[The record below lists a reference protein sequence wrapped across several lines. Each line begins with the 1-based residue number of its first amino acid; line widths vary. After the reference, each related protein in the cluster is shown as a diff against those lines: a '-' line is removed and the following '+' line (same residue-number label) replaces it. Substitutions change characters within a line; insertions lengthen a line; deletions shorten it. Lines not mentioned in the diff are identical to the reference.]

1 MAGAE
6 GIRRVFDA
14 VESLS
19 FRGVWKYYGGR
30 RALGPCDLEVAGGET
45 LAVVGPSGSGKTT
58 LLRMVNRLVEPD
70 RGAVTINGT
79 DVREWDPVR
88 LRRGIGYAI
97 QQIGLFPHMTVAENV
112 GLVLS
117 LDGTPRREVE
127 DRVAELLAL
136 VRMPAGEFA
145 GRYPRE
151 LSGGQQQRVGLARA
165 LALDPPLL
173 LMDEPFG
180 ALDPLLRAGLQE
192 EFLALKR
199 GLQTTVMLVTHD
211 LDEAFRL
218 GDRVAVVHEGCVLS
232 VAAPDELILDPGIG
246 AVLSL
251 GGRSRYLEHMRV
263 RALAARVDGWPVLDA
278 GLPARQAL
286 EELSR
291 LRSPRALVADGAGVD
306 RRRRRPGP
314 RLAGPD
320 STLGELAGALPR
332 VSSGESVPR
341 ALAVV
346 AESGKGV
353 RTGGRG
359 RRDHRGVLSLRRA
372 GRSHWRIRRDR
383 RRARALG
390 GAGDGRADARAPGD
404 VRGGAGHRGPG
415 GGRQRRPALPPP
427 ARGRSGLRGAE
438 RGRDHSRAR
447 PPRPPRP
454 ARGHRGAG
462 GHRGL
467 HPLLAPPGH
476 PLHLHRALARPPGV
490 PSRWAR
496 LSGCGRGRCS
506 DMCASRSRCRS

>member
-1 MAGAE
+1 MAGAA
-6 GIRRVFDA
+6 GVRRVFDA

-19 FRGVWKYYGGR
+19 FRGVWKHYGGR

-117 LDGTPRREVE
+117 LDGTPSREV
-127 DRVAELLAL
+127 DARVAELLDL
-136 VRMPAGEFA
+136 VRMPTGEFA

-199 GLQTTVMLVTHD
+199 GLKTTVMLVTHD

-232 VAAPDELILDPGIG
+232 VAAPDELILDAGIG
-246 AVLSL
+246 AVLPL
-251 GGRSRYLEHMRV
+251 GGRSRYLEHLTV
-263 RALAARVDGWPVLDA
+263 RALAARVDDWPVLDA

-286 EELSR
+286 DELSR
-291 LRSPRALVADGAGVD
+291 LRSPRALVADGAGTVGAVGVRD
-306 RRRRRPGP
+306 LV
-314 RLAGPD
+314 LAGSD
-320 STLGELAGALPR
+320 GNLGEVARAVPR
-332 VSSGESVPR
+332 VAPGEFVSR
-341 ALAVV
+341 AIAVV
-346 AESGKGV
+346 AESGREFALVVEGDAV
-353 RTGGRG
+353 TGAFF
-359 RRDHRGVLSLRRA
+359 SSA
-372 GRSHWRIRRDR
+372 
-383 RRARALG
+383 AL
-390 GAGDGRADARAPGD
+390 DSSTE
-404 VRGGAGHRGPG
+404 GP
-415 GGRQRRPALPPP
+415 P
-427 ARGRSGLRGAE
+427 
-438 RGRDHSRAR
+438 
-447 PPRPPRP
+447 
-454 ARGHRGAG
+454 
-462 GHRGL
+462 
-467 HPLLAPPGH
+467 
-476 PLHLHRALARPPGV
+476 
-490 PSRWAR
+490 
-496 LSGCGRGRCS
+496 
-506 DMCASRSRCRS
+506 